1 MSRTIDRRRPLFLT
15 LEQEEEA
22 QNNPMVQE
30 LFTKK
35 TNLKRSLKSEGRTIK
50 SYEGTA
56 AFEEYNQLKRA
67 YESELEF
74 QRKTL
79 LKDMRQRFDR
89 EQAIRDLQ
97 AQFNGEQV
105 KEEDNDEDGEAP
117 TLLPPERLAVLDA
130 LFTIHYP
137 TPENERA
144 RRVAAIE
151 AMMDLGKLQNG
162 HQYPVRHRR
171 NEALKVKPEPTSQ
184 QEVGVCKPRQC
195 FFCVARRNYHEFHS
209 RGDLKKHILR
219 SHVNRHKAD
228 EAITCP
234 LDGHVLDGGWQHV
247 LAHAHSVHGTPLCK

>member
-1 MSRTIDRRRPLFLT
+1 MSRTIDTRRPLFLT

-22 QNNPMVQE
+22 QSHPMVQE

-35 TNLKRSLKSEGRTIK
+35 TNLKRSLKSEGRTIQ

-79 LKDMRQRFDR
+79 LQDVRQRFDR
-89 EQAIRDLQ
+89 EQAILDLQ
-97 AQFNGEQV
+97 AQFKGEQV
-105 KEEDNDEDGEAP
+105 KEEEDDEDGKIP
-117 TLLPPERLAVLDA
+117 TLLPERLAVLDA
-130 LFTIHYP
+130 LFKIHYP
-137 TPENERA
+137 TPEDERA
-144 RRVAAIE
+144 RRVAVIE
-151 AMMDLGKLQNG
+151 AMMALGKLEDG
-162 HQYPVRHRR
+162 YQYPVRHRR
-171 NEALKVKPEPTSQ
+171 TAATVRVKPEPASQ
-184 QEVGVCKPRQC
+184 QEAGVCKPRQC

-219 SHVNRHKAD
+219 SHVKRHKAD